1 MLRLTATLLLIAVLV
16 STPVALA
23 EKPSPASHS
32 VSYADLDLSE
42 PAGVDVL
49 MKRLNGAARKV
60 CGPRPMTVVYGQLPA
75 HLDCLDQAMREAVD
89 RIGSPAVSFAFNSR
103 VNQRTQLAS
112 R

>member
-1 MLRLTATLLLIAVLV
+1 
-16 STPVALA
+16 
-23 EKPSPASHS
+23 
-32 VSYADLDLSE
+32 
-42 PAGVDVL
+42 
-49 MKRLNGAARKV
+49 
-60 CGPRPMTVVYGQLPA
+60 MTVVYGQLPA